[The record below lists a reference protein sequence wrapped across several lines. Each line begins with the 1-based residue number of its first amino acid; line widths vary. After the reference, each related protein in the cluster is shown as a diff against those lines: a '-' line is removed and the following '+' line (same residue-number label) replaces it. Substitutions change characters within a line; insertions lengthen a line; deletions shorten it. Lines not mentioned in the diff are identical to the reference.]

1 MKEIAVTSEG
11 IIPLNS
17 KFGGP
22 SYPPRVTPEARRLA
36 ERHGYIVKEHG
47 SDLLLVKGEYEIKIS
62 SHVECFKLVRVPYSW
77 WESCYP
83 GYSVHKERVKTPSWV
98 ADFNELLRFDTKGKQ
113 ALDVL
118 NSLS

>member
-22 SYPPRVTPEARRLA
+22 SYPPKVTPKARRLA

-47 SDLLLVKGEYEIKIS
+47 SDLLLVKGGYEIRIS
-62 SHVECFKLVRVPYSW
+62 SHVRCVKLVREPCMW
-77 WESCYP
+77 WECNYP
-83 GYSVHKERVKTPSWV
+83 GYRIERKQVPTPSWV
-98 ADFNELLRFDTKGKQ
+98 SEFNELLGFESKGKQ